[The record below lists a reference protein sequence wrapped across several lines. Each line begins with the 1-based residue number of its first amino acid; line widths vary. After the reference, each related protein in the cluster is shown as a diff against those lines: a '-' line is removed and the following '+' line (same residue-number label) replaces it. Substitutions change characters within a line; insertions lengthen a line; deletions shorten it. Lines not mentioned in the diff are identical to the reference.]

1 MLSLHDVAKEYD
13 LRPILDDVSLTL
25 EAGRRYVL
33 TAPNGSGKTTLLQVM
48 AGLSKPTR
56 GHVKWNGKPLS
67 PPLRKHLGAV
77 MQETFLYGDLTGE
90 ENLRYYASL
99 YGCRDAKWL
108 AKQWLAAVQ
117 LTEAANDLVRQYSK
131 GMRQRLSL
139 ARAMLHEP
147 QLMLLDEPFD
157 GMDESSTKVAQG
169 LLQGVL
175 ERGGTL
181 FLVTHHR
188 TEQAATDVHVTL
200 RHGRLVW
207 L

>member
-25 EAGRRYVL
+25 EAGKRYVL
-33 TAPNGSGKTTLLQVM
+33 TAPNGSGKTTLLYVM

-56 GHVKWNGKPLS
+56 GQVKWNGMPLS
-67 PPLRKHLGAV
+67 PALRRNLGAV
-77 MQETFLYGDLTGE
+77 MQESFLYGDLTGE

-99 YGCRDAKWL
+99 YGCRNAKSVAL
-108 AKQWLAAVQ
+108 QWLEAVQ
-117 LTEAANDLVRQYSK
+117 LTEAAHDLVRQYSK

-157 GMDESSTKVAQG
+157 GMDESATRVAQR

-181 FLVTHHR
+181 FLVTHER
-188 TEQAATDVHVTL
+188 TEPTITDVQVTL